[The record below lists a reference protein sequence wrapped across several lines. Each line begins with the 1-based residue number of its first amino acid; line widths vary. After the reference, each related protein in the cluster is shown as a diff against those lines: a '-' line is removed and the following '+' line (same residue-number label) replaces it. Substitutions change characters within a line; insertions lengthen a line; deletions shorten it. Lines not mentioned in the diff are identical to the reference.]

1 MTLPLPVISR
11 RRSLAVLASALA
23 AGAAPNAYSQSF
35 PDKPIRL
42 YVGYPPGGGTDT
54 VARLVAA
61 RVSQVLEQQVVV
73 INQPGATGAIALEKV
88 VTAPADGYSL
98 VMISAA
104 DTILPALRS
113 KLPFDLRRDLAP
125 VAPAVTGALALVVN
139 PSVPAKTVAELIAL
153 AQSRPGVLN
162 YGSPGVGNSQ
172 HLAGESFNQMAR
184 TKIVHVPFKGGVEA
198 LNACVAGEIQVL
210 FASIPPAM
218 PLVESGKLRMLAVT
232 TRTRSAAAPNV
243 PTIAEAGLP
252 GYDRA
257 TWFGIAAPGGTPRDV
272 VAKLNAAIT
281 RAMQGA
287 DRAALLKQGLEVVTS
302 SAEQYTAFVHGELT
316 ANAALVQAV
325 GIKAE

>member
-1 MTLPLPVISR
+1 
-11 RRSLAVLASALA
+11 
-23 AGAAPNAYSQSF
+23 
-35 PDKPIRL
+35 
-42 YVGYPPGGGTDT
+42 
-54 VARLVAA
+54 
-61 RVSQVLEQQVVV
+61 
-73 INQPGATGAIALEKV
+73 
-88 VTAPADGYSL
+88 
-98 VMISAA
+98 
-104 DTILPALRS
+104 
-113 KLPFDLRRDLAP
+113 
-125 VAPAVTGALALVVN
+125 
-139 PSVPAKTVAELIAL
+139 
-153 AQSRPGVLN
+153 
-162 YGSPGVGNSQ
+162 
-172 HLAGESFNQMAR
+172 
-184 TKIVHVPFKGGVEA
+184 
-198 LNACVAGEIQVL
+198 
-210 FASIPPAM
+210 M